1 MHLSYIY
8 VQSFNVLKNIGLS
21 VDPRFSFTIDNG
33 ILNIS
38 RNKSLPD
45 KFWENGIY
53 SLTAIVGNNGCGKT
67 TAMLLMKHLFVEGAP
82 RQEEAKVLIVYEQ
95 NGELYI
101 YNTIGI
107 KVIVSHDITSHIIHN
122 RYSIETLY
130 YSGHFQPYTGIEGEM
145 ELSGCYEASDAWL
158 LIKDLQDYANVDT
171 LHLSEPLYNHLQAY
185 YAQNHYRICEV
196 LSLQGLDE
204 LLDSLRV
211 PKYIQFTPNRGGWT
225 AIKLDR
231 MEKYKNLEI
240 PQEHIT
246 SKLLKEQALER
257 FVYYDIINLIAEN
270 KGDQTELISLL
281 KKWIQTDKSEGVLT
295 AFEHCIGA
303 LQLSDETRMVLRSL
317 QYVIGEL
324 VTIADYDEGSGVYFI
339 NVKNN
344 AEKLRMM
351 MEKVMRSEFFLTS
364 KFFDIVY
371 SHTLGTNTRLSSG
384 ELELLN
390 LLSRLYYGITIAPQR
405 FGNINS
411 PRLLLLDEAEIGFH
425 PDWQRQY
432 VKVLN
437 EFMGY
442 MRVKAGVD
450 FQIVITSH
458 SPIIL
463 SDIPACCINF
473 LKRKDDETVQVLDEQ
488 ETFGENVFNL
498 YRRAF
503 FMDKGLIGAF
513 AQKKLNQVVKDI
525 EADKVTDNTRK
536 TIALTGDLRIRDYL
550 LRKVASKNIDSEIA
564 YHEAMIQELR
574 ARRRNKNE

>member
-1 MHLSYIY
+1 MHLAYLY
-8 VQSFNVLKNIGLS
+8 VQSFGMLKNIGLS
-21 VDPRFSFTIDNG
+21 IDHRFSFNINNG
-33 ILNIS
+33 LLHIA

-67 TAMLLMKHLFVEGAP
+67 TAMLLMKHLFVEGEP
-82 RQEEAKVLIVYEQ
+82 RQEDAKVLIVYEQ

-101 YNTIGI
+101 YNTVGI
-107 KVIVSHDITSHIIHN
+107 KVVIDYDITSHP
-122 RYSIETLY
+122 IETRSTIGTLY
-130 YSGHFQPYTGIEGEM
+130 YSGHFQPYTGAEGEM

-158 LIKDLQDYANVDT
+158 LIKDLQDYSNVDT
-171 LHLSEPLYNHLQAY
+171 LHLSEPLYNHLHAY
-185 YAQNHYRICEV
+185 YAQNHYRICE
-196 LSLQGLDE
+196 LLALKGLDKV
-204 LLDSLRV
+204 LDSLRM

-231 MEKYKNLEI
+231 MKRYENLDI
-240 PQEHIT
+240 PGEQVT
-246 SKLLKEQALER
+246 TKTLKEQALER
-257 FVYYDIINLIAEN
+257 FVYYDIVNLIAED
-270 KGDQTELISLL
+270 KGDQKELESLL
-281 KKWIQTDKSEGVLT
+281 KDWIQTDKSEGVLVT
-295 AFEHCIGA
+295 FERCIA
-303 LQLSDETRMVLRSL
+303 THQLSDETKSMLQSL
-317 QYVIGEL
+317 QYVIGKLEA
-324 VTIADYDEGSGVYFI
+324 IADYDETSGTFFI
-339 NVKNN
+339 NVMKS
-344 AEKLRMM
+344 ADKQRKM
-351 MEKVMRSEFFLTS
+351 MEEVMRIPFFLTS
-364 KFFDIVY
+364 KFFDIIY
-371 SHTLGTNTRLSSG
+371 SHTLGANARLSSG
-384 ELELLN
+384 ELEMLN
-390 LLSRLYYGITIAPQR
+390 LLSRLYYGITIAPR
-405 FGNINS
+405 KYGNINS

-442 MRVKAGVD
+442 MQVKAGVD

-463 SDIPACCINF
+463 SDIPVCCINF
-473 LKRKDDETVQVLDEQ
+473 LKKQGIETVPVLDEE

-525 EADKVTDNTRK
+525 EANEVTDTTRK

-550 LRKVASKNIDSEIA
+550 LRRLASKNVDAEIA
-564 YHEAMIQELR
+564 YHEAKILELK
-574 ARRRNKNE
+574 AQRRKNNE